1 MKKISTLR
9 NMFMLVLAMFLVIGN
24 VFATKG
30 WKRVTHNTTLAA
42 GDTIIIAAANYDF
55 AISTTQNNNNRAQ
68 AAITKMGDEAIFV
81 GTVQAFVL
89 QNGDNTGTF
98 HIYDFDANGG
108 YLFAPGGGNYLRT
121 ASTLPTNGSADWE
134 ISIFGNDSITIIA
147 HNTANTGGN
156 QTRMRYNVNSTLFSC
171 YGPASSV
178 IEPVTIYRYEEI
190 EEALVETPV
199 FSLAAGT
206 YFESQEINITCS
218 TQGATILYTTDGTD
232 PIENGITY
240 DGPITI
246 ATTTTLKAVAY
257 VNTDY
262 SYVATATYTF
272 PIDVDN
278 IADFLAANTATNNT
292 IYRITNDVVFV
303 FNSGTNYYVQDE
315 TGGLLVYD
323 QNNVVTTEYE
333 PGDVISGG
341 IVGTYKLYNGLSEMI
356 ASADMAES
364 TENIGEIEPISAT
377 IEDIIT
383 DYELY
388 ESRLVRLENVIFPDG
403 GTYTTSSATNL
414 AIIQGDDTMQ
424 CRNNFKTLDTTIAEG
439 YEADVT
445 GFILRYVNN
454 NSTSYQISPRYNTDI
469 TASTPTAATPVIT
482 PVSGTYADSV
492 VVSISCETEG
502 AEIRYTLDGE
512 EPTDA
517 SLLYEAP
524 FTLTTDATVMAKA
537 FMNSELWYGSEIAEA
552 EYLIAHEAVLSVNPT
567 ELEFSSTV
575 LSNTFT
581 INSAFLSEDVTLVC
595 DDEHFTLSHDT
606 IPADAGNTTVT
617 VTFDG
622 TEPSVG
628 TITINSGELD
638 ATVLLTATAQLP
650 APTFAPVSGTTD
662 TLIEVTMACAL
673 ADAVI
678 YYTTDGSE
686 PTEESDIYI
695 EPIVL
700 NIVGTYTFNA
710 IAMSEGW
717 ESSEMATATYTVP
730 EPTVPSIDT
739 IIYSTG
745 FEAFE
750 GFEASTVYNN
760 ANPAF
765 TGEEGQQ
772 WETVFGTPTTTDHI
786 CGEQSL
792 QMRWY
797 NTGAQICGYTSTN
810 FDLRNVT
817 YVSFSAKSTNGL
829 NVTVSHSTDGGN
841 TFVGDSLISLTSSAR
856 NYRYNVSETGEF
868 NFVRLK
874 FAVTLPSSAPTGT
887 SRLTIDSVVVFG
899 VPGIVVDVVETPVI
913 SPNSGLFFD
922 DVEVSMTCATEDAV
936 IRYTTDGSTPDE
948 NSTTYTEPFTI
959 SSTSTVKAK
968 AWKEGMT
975 ASNISTNTYNF
986 PVSVANIAEFKA
998 ANTTTSTTVYKITG
1012 DVTFVYENGSNMYIQ
1027 DATGGL
1033 LIYDNQ
1039 NVITNS
1045 YNEGD
1050 VISGGVVGTCSFY
1063 NGLRELVPSRDLA
1076 EESGNTGSVIPM
1088 TVTVEDIVNEYDTYE
1103 SRLVRLA
1110 SVNFVDGGQFTTGT
1124 ASNMEIDQF
1133 GETMV
1138 CRSNFKTLDMTIN
1151 AGAEA
1156 NVVGFVSIFSN
1167 NSGTDFQIFPRANA
1181 DIELIQSEQVATP
1194 TFSPA
1199 SGAYESQVEVAISCA
1214 TEDASIYYTLDGSEP
1229 SNSSALYT
1237 TPIVLTSS
1245 TTVKAI
1251 AYKEGMQ
1258 NSEIA
1263 IADYQITT
1271 GISEVESA
1279 TLIYPNPACQ
1289 SLNIITTTA
1298 INHVEI
1304 YTMAGQKV
1312 SEQRCNGTQ
1321 ASLNVSSLSA
1331 GMYFMKI
1338 YTEEGV
1344 STQKFN
1350 IAR

>member
-1 MKKISTLR
+1 MKRISTLR
-9 NMFMLVLAMFLVIGN
+9 NIAMLALALFLIMGN

-30 WKRVTHNTTLAA
+30 WKKVTHNTTLSA

-68 AAITKMGDEAIFV
+68 AAITKIGDEAVFV

-108 YLFAPGGGNYLRT
+108 YLFAPGSSNYLRT

-147 HNTANTGGN
+147 HNTAAQGGN

-278 IADFLAANTATNNT
+278 IAAFKAASSSTNST
-292 IYRITNDVVFV
+292 PYKITGDLTFV
-303 FNSGTNYYVQDE
+303 FKGGSNQYYTYVQDA
-315 TGGLLVYD
+315 TGGLLIFENLNSAVITNTY
-323 QNNVVTTEYE
+323 TE
-333 PGDVISGG
+333 GDIISGG
-341 IVGTYKLYNGLSEMI
+341 II
-356 ASADMAES
+356 
-364 TENIGEIEPISAT
+364 
-377 IEDIIT
+377 
-383 DYELY
+383 
-388 ESRLVRLENVIFPDG
+388 
-403 GTYTTSSATNL
+403 GTYTKYNNQVELIPLANPNNSSSNIGSIEPTIVTIADILANYDDYDAQLVTIEEVTFADGFTGSSTTFSQGENNL
-414 AIIQGDDTMQ
+414 TLYNRFSIDT
-424 CRNNFKTLDTTIAEG
+424 TLDAGTVT
-439 YEADVT
+439 DVT
-445 GFILRYVNN
+445 GFVAKYN
-454 NSTSYQISPRYNTDI
+454 NSIQIYPRYNSDLSYEEPI
-469 TASTPTAATPVIT
+469 PTAATPVIT

-492 VVSISCETEG
+492 VVSISCETAG

-537 FMNSELWYGSEIAEA
+537 FMNSELWYDSEIAEA
-552 EYLIAHEAVLSVNPT
+552 EYLIAHEAILSVNPE
-567 ELEFSSTV
+567 ELEFSSDALTGEI
-575 LSNTFT
+575 T
-581 INSAFLSEDVTLVC
+581 ISSAFLTEDIILVC

-717 ESSEMATATYTVP
+717 ESSEMTTATYTVP
-730 EPTVPSIDT
+730 EPIVPSIDT
-739 IIYSTG
+739 IMYSTG

-899 VPGIVVDVVETPVI
+899 VPGIVVDVVEAPIIT
-913 SPNSGLFFD
+913 PNSGLFFD
-922 DVEVSMTCATEDAV
+922 DVEVSMTCSTEDAV
-936 IRYTTDGSTPDE
+936 ICYTTDGSTPDE

-1039 NVITNS
+1039 NVITNN

-1214 TEDASIYYTLDGSEP
+1214 TEGASIYYTLDGSEP

-1321 ASLNVSSLSA
+1321 VSLNVSSLSA

-1344 STQKFN
+1344 STKKFN

>member
-9 NMFMLVLAMFLVIGN
+9 NMVMLMLALFLVIGN

-68 AAITKMGDEAIFV
+68 AAITKMGDEAVFV

-108 YLFAPGGGNYLRT
+108 YLYAPGSGNYLKT

-156 QTRMRYNVNSTLFSC
+156 QTRMRYNINNNLFSC
-171 YGPASSV
+171 YGPSSSV

-272 PIDVDN
+272 PIDVDD
-278 IADFLAANTATNNT
+278 IATFLAENTSTSNT

-303 FNSGTNYYVQDE
+303 FNSGANYYVQDE

-323 QNNVVTTEYE
+323 QNNVITSEYE
-333 PGDVISGG
+333 SGDIISGG

-414 AIIQGDDTMQ
+414 TIEQDGNSMQ

-439 YEADVT
+439 FEADVT

-454 NSTSYQISPRYNTDI
+454 TSTSYQISPRYNADI
-469 TASTPTAATPVIT
+469 TTSTPTAATPVIT

-537 FMNSELWYGSEIAEA
+537 FMNSELWYDSEIAEA
-552 EYLIAHEAVLSVNPT
+552 EYLIAHEAVLSVNPE
-567 ELEFSSTV
+567 ELEFSSDALTGEI
-575 LSNTFT
+575 T
-581 INSAFLSEDVTLVC
+581 ISSAFLTEDIILVC

-730 EPTVPSIDT
+730 EPIVPSIDT
-739 IIYSTG
+739 IMYSTG

-797 NTGAQICGYTSTN
+797 NTGAQTCGYTSTN
-810 FDLRNVT
+810 FDIRNVT

-899 VPGIVVDVVETPVI
+899 VPGIVVNVVETPVI

-1199 SGAYESQVEVAISCA
+1199 SGTYESQVEVTISCA
-1214 TEDASIYYTLDGSEP
+1214 TEGAAIYYTLDGSEP
-1229 SNSSALYT
+1229 DESANLYSA
-1237 TPIVLTSS
+1237 PITLNSS

-1251 AYKEGMQ
+1251 AIKEGWDD
-1258 NSEIA
+1258 SEIA

-1271 GISEVESA
+1271 GISDLESA
-1279 TLIYPNPACQ
+1279 TLIYPNPAYQ

-1298 INHVEI
+1298 INHVDI

-1344 STQKFN
+1344 STKKFN
-1350 IAR
+1350 IAK

>member
-9 NMFMLVLAMFLVIGN
+9 NMVMLMLALFLVISN

-68 AAITKMGDEAIFV
+68 ADITKMGDEAIFV

-108 YLFAPGGGNYLRT
+108 YLYAPGNGNYLKT

-147 HNTANTGGN
+147 HNTANTEGN
-156 QTRMRYNVNSTLFSC
+156 QTRMLYNVNSNLFSC
-171 YGPASSV
+171 YGPTSNV
-178 IEPVTIYRYEEI
+178 REPVTIYRYEEI
-190 EEALVETPV
+190 EAALIEMPT
-199 FSLAAGT
+199 FSLASGT
-206 YFESQEINITCS
+206 YFEPQQISIDCATE
-218 TQGATILYTTDGTD
+218 GANILYTTDGSD
-232 PIENGITY
+232 PVQNGITY
-240 DGPITI
+240 EGPITI
-246 ATTTTLKAVAY
+246 STTTTLKAVAFINTDHSY
-257 VNTDY
+257 VN
-262 SYVATATYTF
+262 TATYTF
-272 PIDVDN
+272 PIDVDD
-278 IADFLAANTATNNT
+278 IATFLAENTSTSNT

-303 FNSGTNYYVQDE
+303 FNSGANYYVQDE

-323 QNNVVTTEYE
+323 QNNVITSEYE
-333 PGDVISGG
+333 SGDIISGG

-364 TENIGEIEPISAT
+364 TENTSEIEPIPAT

-454 NSTSYQISPRYNTDI
+454 NSNSYQISPRYNTDI

-517 SLLYEAP
+517 SLLYEEP

-537 FMNSELWYGSEIAEA
+537 FMNSEEWYDSEIAEA
-552 EYLIAHEAVLSVNPT
+552 EYTIAHEAILSVNPE
-567 ELEFSSTV
+567 ELDFSSTV

-581 INSAFLSEDVTLVC
+581 ISSAFLTEDIILTV
-595 DDEHFTLSHDT
+595 DDEHFALSHDT

-617 VTFDG
+617 ITFDG
-622 TEPSVG
+622 TEPADGLIS
-628 TITINSGELD
+628 ITSGEME
-638 ATVLLTATAQLP
+638 AFVTLTATAQVP
-650 APTFAPVSGTTD
+650 APVFTPANGTID
-662 TLIEVTMACAL
+662 TLIEVAMTCAL
-673 ADAVI
+673 ENAVI

-686 PTEESDIYI
+686 PTIESDIYV

-700 NIVGTYTFNA
+700 NIVGAYTFNA
-710 IAMSEGW
+710 IAMAEGW
-717 ESSEMATATYTVP
+717 ESSEMATATYTVS
-730 EPTVPSIDT
+730 EPIVPSIDT

-750 GFEASTVYNN
+750 GFEARNVYNN

-765 TGEEGQQ
+765 TGPEEQQ
-772 WETVFGTPTTTDHI
+772 WATVYGTPSETSPI

-797 NTGAQICGYTSTN
+797 TNAPEMLGYTTTN
-810 FDLRNVT
+810 FDIRNVT
-817 YVSFSAKSTNGL
+817 YVTFSAKNTSNL
-829 NVTVSHSTDGGN
+829 NVIVSYSIDGGN
-841 TFVGDSLISLTSSAR
+841 TFVGDSLITLTSNAR
-856 NYRYNVSETGEF
+856 NYRYNVSESGEF

-874 FAVTLPSSAPTGT
+874 FAISLPSTAPTST
-887 SRLTIDSVVVFG
+887 SKLYIDSVVVFG
-899 VPGIVVDVVETPVI
+899 VPGIVVDVVEAPVI
-913 SPNSGLFFD
+913 APHSDLFFD
-922 DVEVSMTCATEDAV
+922 NVEVSMTCATEDAE
-936 IRYTTDGSTPDE
+936 IRYTLDGSTPDE
-948 NSTTYTEPFTI
+948 SSTIYTEPFTI
-959 SSTSTVKAK
+959 SGTTTVKAK

-975 ASNISTNTYNF
+975 ASNVTTTTYNF

-1012 DVTFVYENGSNMYIQ
+1012 DVTFVYENGSNLYIQ
-1027 DATGGL
+1027 DETGGL

-1039 NVITNS
+1039 NVITSS
-1045 YNEGD
+1045 YEEGD
-1050 VISGGVVGTCSFY
+1050 VISGGVVGTCTYY
-1063 NGLRELVPSRDLA
+1063 NGLQELVPSRNLA
-1076 EESGNTGSVIPM
+1076 ESTENTGTVAPM
-1088 TVTVEDIVNEYDTYE
+1088 AATIENIINEYDQYE
-1103 SRLVRLA
+1103 SRLVRLE
-1110 SVNFVDGGQFTTGT
+1110 SVNFVDGGEFTTGT
-1124 ASNMEIDQF
+1124 ASNMDIDQD

-1138 CRSNFKTLDMTIN
+1138 CRSNFKTLDMTID

-1156 NVVGFVSIFSN
+1156 NVVGFVSIYSN
-1167 NSGTDFQIFPRANA
+1167 NSGTDFQIFPRTNA

-1194 TFSPA
+1194 TFSPTP
-1199 SGAYESQVEVAISCA
+1199 GTYESQVEVAISCA

-1229 SNSSALYT
+1229 GNSSALYT

-1263 IADYQITT
+1263 SAAYQITT
-1271 GISEVESA
+1271 GINDLEST

-1312 SEQRCNGTQ
+1312 AEQRCNGTQ
-1321 ASLNVSSLSA
+1321 ANLNVSSLAS
-1331 GMYFMKI
+1331 GMYLMKI
-1338 YTEEGV
+1338 YTKEGV